1 MTINACASLGRQ
13 PAKGLANEYAPP
25 VRSPNGKA
33 RADAIFIDESAAPV
47 RSPKGKE
54 RAIDMM
60 MLGDGE
66 NTSPRGEQAG
76 AFLGENNMTGSTIP
90 GTQVFD
96 ARDAMAN
103 AANFKP
109 LMIYYEPGTDA
120 ASQSE
125 SASKPKF
132 SNGPLQP
139 ILCCNQ
145 IKMQVYSPTFNK
157 TEDEHNAIGAF
168 MKKLIG
174 KAPISVAHGPLFAGN
189 NVWEDYQYLFATV
202 CTDSNKTA
210 TFRLFGT
217 NDEIDGPDAAVDI
230 NYTELFIYD
239 RPTMIC
245 KSEDNGVDEFL
256 IRSYGIDF
264 NCKIHTKFSPCHAYL
279 VHYQPKR
286 APLKYA
292 QVPRQGDER
301 YGSTITRNARH
312 RNRRRR

>member
-1 MTINACASLGRQ
+1 MVLEDN
-13 PAKGLANEYAPP
+13 
-25 VRSPNGKA
+25 
-33 RADAIFIDESAAPV
+33 
-47 RSPKGKE
+47 
-54 RAIDMM
+54 
-60 MLGDGE
+60 E
-66 NTSPRGEQAG
+66 NTSHTGERTG
-76 AFLGENNMTGSTIP
+76 AFLGENNDMAGSTIP

-96 ARDAMAN
+96 ARDEIAN
-103 AANFKP
+103 VANFKP
-109 LMIYYEPGTDA
+109 LVVYHQHGTTA
-120 ASQSE
+120 PSQSE
-125 SASKPKF
+125 SASAPKF

-145 IKMQVYSPTFNK
+145 AKMQVYSPTYNK
-157 TEDEHNAIGAF
+157 TEEEHNAIGAF

-189 NVWEDYQYLFATV
+189 NVWEDYEYLFATV
-202 CTDSNKTA
+202 CTDANKTA

-279 VHYQPKR
+279 IRYQPKR
-286 APLKYA
+286 IPLKCA

-301 YGSTITRNARH
+301 FGSTITRNARH